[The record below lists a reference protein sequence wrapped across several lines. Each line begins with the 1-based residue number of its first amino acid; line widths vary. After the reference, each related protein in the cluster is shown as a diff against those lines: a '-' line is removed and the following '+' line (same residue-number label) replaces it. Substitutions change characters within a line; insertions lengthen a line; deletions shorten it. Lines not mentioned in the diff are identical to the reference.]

1 MFTNFVHFH
10 HFSDVLY
17 YFKILH
23 LCHLTN
29 HHNVVGTTRFSCDDY
44 YDFKRGLKQE
54 QCLKQLFET
63 FEDAAPSRATVIRT
77 FGRYCIPTSS
87 G

>member
-1 MFTNFVHFH
+1 MELERRN
-10 HFSDVLY
+10 LRAM
-17 YFKILH
+17 I
-23 LCHLTN
+23 
-29 HHNVVGTTRFSCDDY
+29 Y

-63 FEDAAPSRATVIRT
+63 FEDAAPSRATVFRP

>member
-1 MFTNFVHFH
+1 MELKRRDFRAM
-10 HFSDVLY
+10 
-17 YFKILH
+17 I
-23 LCHLTN
+23 
-29 HHNVVGTTRFSCDDY
+29 Y

-63 FEDAAPSRATVIRT
+63 FEDAAPSRATVFRT

>member
-1 MFTNFVHFH
+1 M
-10 HFSDVLY
+10 DLERRDLRAM
-17 YFKILH
+17 I
-23 LCHLTN
+23 
-29 HHNVVGTTRFSCDDY
+29 Y

-63 FEDAAPSRATVIRT
+63 FEGAAPSRTTVFRT
-77 FGRYCIPTSS
+77 FGRYCIPISS

>member
-1 MFTNFVHFH
+1 ME
-10 HFSDVLY
+10 LY
-17 YFKILH
+17 RRNLRAMI
-23 LCHLTN
+23 
-29 HHNVVGTTRFSCDDY
+29 Y
-44 YDFKRGLKQE
+44 YDVKRGLKQE

-63 FEDAAPSRATVIRT
+63 FEDAAPSRATVFRT